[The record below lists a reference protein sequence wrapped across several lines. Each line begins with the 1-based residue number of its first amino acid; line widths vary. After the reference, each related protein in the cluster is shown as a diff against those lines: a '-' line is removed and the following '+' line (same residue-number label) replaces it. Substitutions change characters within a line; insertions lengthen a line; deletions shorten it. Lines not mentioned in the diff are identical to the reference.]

1 MIIVLKDHAA
11 PAAVEAFCRELR
23 GMGFT
28 INDSMG
34 SDTHILGLIGDT
46 KSLSESWVLAKP
58 GRQDLPPRVGAV
70 QKGQPQVPPRRYHC
84 RGRRA

>member
-34 SDTHILGLIGDT
+34 SDTHILGLIGRYQIFERE
-46 KSLSESWVLAKP
+46 LGAGKP

-84 RGRRA
+84 

>member
-34 SDTHILGLIGDT
+34 SDTHIL
-46 KSLSESWVLAKP
+46 A
-58 GRQDLPPRVGAV
+58 
-70 QKGQPQVPPRRYHC
+70 
-84 RGRRA
+84 